1 MGEASDLAW
10 SLAGRREQRRRVDDR
25 QHREQDGE
33 LWRAFVGASP
43 DVVLVIDAD
52 GTILSCNRILPIFE
66 GRTVV
71 GQRIWEFAAGPE
83 AEARLREKLREVI
96 ETRRAMTYEHPG
108 YIADG
113 TLGWYE
119 VRVIPV
125 FEGDEPARRVL
136 WVSTDV
142 TARHHTQERLE
153 ASERRF
159 RAVVEQGADCI
170 VMFGADTRITYV
182 SPAATR
188 AFGWSEE
195 EMIGA
200 PATDFVHPDDR
211 AVAFSAGRGA
221 APGVVNERT
230 MRIRRKDGAWRW
242 HDGTS
247 TNLLQDPAVRAV
259 VSTSRDV
266 TEEKE
271 RHERLS
277 FQAAMLAQV
286 NEPVVATD
294 LQGTF
299 TYWNAAAERAFGWT
313 AAEVLG
319 KSSDEIFHP
328 SYPRGHEE
336 LVASLQATDTWR
348 GEIVADKKSGEYIT
362 VEASIRIL
370 RDVGMAITVMKDI
383 TERRALEEQ
392 VRQSQKME
400 AIGLLA
406 GGVAHDF
413 NNLLAVIVGFSELAA
428 RKLPQGHPVAAQL
441 AEVFDAARR
450 GGDLTRKLLAFSRK
464 QIIQPRVLD
473 AAEAVDDFSR
483 LLSRI
488 LGEDVELKIDHAE
501 DEILVRA
508 DPVQLEQVLLNLCT
522 NARQAMPQGGVLR
535 LSTSHVTFDAAT
547 VRRQP
552 WARVGTFVEIMVADT
567 GIGMDAR
574 TKQHVFE
581 PFFTT
586 KPEGTGL
593 GLATVHGIVQ
603 QHGGFVHVESA
614 PGQGTTF
621 RVYFPR
627 AEDVPASSAPRSGPP
642 PQTPPRASP

>member
-1 MGEASDLAW
+1 MGIRGEEEHL
-10 SLAGRREQRRRVDDR
+10 SLDDPL
-25 QHREQDGE
+25 HRDQDGE
-33 LWRAFVGASP
+33 LWRAFVEASP
-43 DVVLVIDAD
+43 DVVLVVDAD
-52 GTILSCNRILPIFE
+52 DATILYSNRAPKAFE
-66 GRTVV
+66 GGRVA
-71 GQRIWEFAAGPE
+71 GRKMWEFATGPD
-83 AEARLREKLREVI
+83 AEGRLREKLREVR
-96 ETRRAMTYEHPG
+96 EGRRALHYEHPG
-108 YIADG
+108 YRDDG
-113 TLGWYE
+113 SLGWYE

-125 FEGDEPARRVL
+125 VQGDEPVRRVL
-136 WVSTDV
+136 WVSSDATV
-142 TARHHTQERLE
+142 RHETQERLE
-153 ASERRF
+153 ASERLF
-159 RAVVEQGADCI
+159 RAVVEQGDECI
-170 VMFGADTRITYV
+170 VMFGADGRFTYV
-182 SPAATR
+182 SPAVERTLGYAK
-188 AFGWSEE
+188 EE
-195 EMIGA
+195 LIGR
-200 PATDFVHPDDR
+200 PAIEIVHPDD
-211 AVAFSAGRGA
+211 AKTAWNVGRGGE
-221 APGVVNERT
+221 PGVTNPRKL
-230 MRIRRKDGAWRW
+230 RIRHKDGSWRW
-242 HDGTS
+242 LDGTS
-247 TNLLQDPAVRAV
+247 TNLLHDPAVRAV

-271 RHERLS
+271 RHEQLA
-277 FQAAMLAQV
+277 FQAAMLDQV

-294 LQGTF
+294 LKSNF
-299 TYWNAAAERAFGWT
+299 IYWNAAAERLFGWT

-319 KSSDEIFHP
+319 RNSDEFVQS

-348 GEIVADKKSGEYIT
+348 GEIVANKRNGELIT

-370 RDVGMAITVMKDI
+370 RDANIGITVMKDI

-392 VRQSQKME
+392 LRQSQKME

-428 RKLPQGHPVAAQL
+428 RKLPQGHPVASQL

-488 LGEDVELKIDHAE
+488 LGEDVELIIDNPE
-501 DEILVRA
+501 EEILVRA

-522 NARQAMPQGGVLR
+522 NARQAMPQGGTLR
-535 LSTSHVTFDAAT
+535 LTTSHTTFDAAI
-547 VRRQP
+547 VRKQP
-552 WARVGTFVEIMVADT
+552 WARVGTFVEIVVADT
-567 GIGMDAR
+567 GVGMDAK
-574 TKQHVFE
+574 TKEHVFE

-614 PGQGTTF
+614 PGEGTTF
-621 RVYFPR
+621 RVYMPR
-627 AEDVPASSAPRSGPP
+627 AEDTAASSAPRSGPA